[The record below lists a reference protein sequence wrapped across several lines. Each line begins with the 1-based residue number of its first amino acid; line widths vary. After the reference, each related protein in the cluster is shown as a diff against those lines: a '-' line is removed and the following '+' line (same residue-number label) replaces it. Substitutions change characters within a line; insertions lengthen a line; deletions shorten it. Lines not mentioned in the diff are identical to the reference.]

1 MENRCLLRSVKGSI
15 GVYLYI
21 LRGAASVA
29 LMRGS
34 ASVPMIY
41 RVLPALHLCV
51 VSVAFRLFAGFCRR
65 CTYVW
70 FR

>member
-41 RVLPALHLCV
+41 GVLPALHLCV
-51 VSVAFRLFAGFCRR
+51 VPVAF
-65 CTYVW
+65 
-70 FR
+70 

>member
-1 MENRCLLRSVKGSI
+1 MPIAFCKGFFRCLFIYFRGS
-15 GVYLYI
+15 
-21 LRGAASVA
+21 ASVA

-41 RVLPALHLCV
+41 GGLPALRLCV

>member
-1 MENRCLLRSVKGSI
+1 MRSVKGSL

-21 LRGAASVA
+21 LRGAAGVA

-51 VSVAFRLFAGFCRR
+51 VPVAF
-65 CTYVW
+65 
-70 FR
+70 

>member
-1 MENRCLLRSVKGSI
+1 MENRCLLRSVKGSL

-41 RVLPALHLCV
+41 VVLP
-51 VSVAFRLFAGFCRR
+51 AFRLFAGFCRC